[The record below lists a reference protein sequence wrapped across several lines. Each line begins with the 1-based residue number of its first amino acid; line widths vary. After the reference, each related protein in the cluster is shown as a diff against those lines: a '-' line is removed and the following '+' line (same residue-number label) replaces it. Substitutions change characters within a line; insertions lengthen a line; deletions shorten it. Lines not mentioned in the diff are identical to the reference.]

1 MTAAFAC
8 SCSPAALSQERWMR
22 LTHSGWSAPLTTPYL
37 LPPPRPS
44 RSSLKV
50 RAWFS
55 KPKYWELLESVI
67 KRNGSFMTGGGVV
80 KHWATL
86 CAEFYRYCVQMRIT
100 PQYEWNWKPSRKTS
114 RWSPGIW
121 LWISTF
127 WRNIRRKWSKDR
139 MLYTV
144 SVV

>member
-44 RSSLKV
+44 LSSLKV

-55 KPKYWELLESVI
+55 KPKYWEHPESVI
-67 KRNGSFMTGGGVV
+67 KRNGSFMTGVC
-80 KHWATL
+80 KALSNTL
-86 CAEFYRYCVQMRIT
+86 CWVLSLLCTDAYYATVRAELEAIAQDFEV
-100 PQYEWNWKPSRKTS
+100 ESWNLAVDQHFLKKH
-114 RWSPGIW
+114 
-121 LWISTF
+121 
-127 WRNIRRKWSKDR
+127 SKEMIKRQDVI
-139 MLYTV
+139 YG
-144 SVV
+144 